1 MLLKP
6 GGYSPDELVERLAPY
21 AGDKH
26 YDIVGL
32 HLYTFK
38 QVECTEQWR
47 QGMLGPKKASG
58 AGAPR

>member
-6 GGYSPDELVERLAPY
+6 GGYSPDTLAPY

-32 HLYTFK
+32 HLYTLNH
-38 QVECTEQWR
+38 VEGT
-47 QGMLGPKKASG
+47 
-58 AGAPR
+58 

>member
-6 GGYSPDELVERLAPY
+6 GGYSPDKLVERLAPY

-32 HLYTFK
+32 HLYTLNH
-38 QVECTEQWR
+38 VEGTEKWR
-47 QGMLGPKKASG
+47 QRMLGPQEASG
-58 AGAPR
+58 APR